1 MELKDLTTY
10 PAVYAVGDEYQII
23 SVFSCEA
30 LVWAEVGGEQ
40 FFDESN
46 GIIRSAKPVH
56 KVSVPMELLNEKK
69 EYKICY
75 RRVIERKPYYTET
88 EDIESLSFAF
98 RPVENETIKIYHIA
112 DAHNKVAT
120 PVAAGQ
126 FFGDELDLLVLNGDI
141 PNHSGDIKNFD
152 AIHEIAGRITKGAIP
167 VIFSRGNHDMR
178 GIYAESIAE
187 YTPTDRGNSYFTF
200 RLGDLWG
207 LVLDCG
213 EDKPDSS
220 IEYGNTICCH
230 AFRRR
235 ETRFIEKVIKNAK
248 NEYLADGVKKRIVI
262 CHDPFTYTPPA
273 PFDIE
278 IELFTYWARLLGE
291 HIKPDFMLCG
301 HKHVT
306 EVCYPGGERDNKGQP
321 CPVIIG
327 ANPHKHQEPDVY
339 EGCALIY
346 GNESVTVRFTD
357 QDGRV
362 IGEDKFDIQ

>member
-1 MELKDLTTY
+1 MELKDLITY
-10 PAVYAVGDEYQII
+10 PAVYAVGEEYQII

-30 LVWAEVGGEQ
+30 LVWVEVGGEQ

-46 GIIRSAKPVH
+46 GIIRSGKPVH
-56 KVSVPMELLNEKK
+56 KVSVPMELLNETK
-69 EYKICY
+69 EYSVCY
-75 RRVIERKPYYTET
+75 RKVIERKPYYTDT
-88 EDIESLSFAF
+88 EDVQSISFSFKPIES
-98 RPVENETIKIYHIA
+98 ETIKIYHIA

-120 PVAAGQ
+120 PVAAGR

-152 AIHEIAGRITKGAIP
+152 AIHEIAGQITKGEIP

-178 GIYAESIAE
+178 GIYAENIAE

-207 LVLDCG
+207 IVLDCG
-213 EDKPDSS
+213 EDKPDAS

-235 ETRFIEKVIKNAK
+235 ETRFIKNVIKNAER
-248 NEYLADGVKKRIVI
+248 EYLAPGVKKRLVI

-278 IELFTYWARLLGE
+278 IELFTEWARLIGE
-291 HIKPDFMLCG
+291 NIKPNFMLCG
-301 HKHVT
+301 HKHVC
-306 EVCYPGGERDNKGQP
+306 EVSYSGSPRDNKVQP

-327 ANPHKHQEPDVY
+327 SNPHKHEEGPDRFD
-339 EGCALIY
+339 GCAIIY
-346 GNESVTVRFTD
+346 NNDKVHVKFTD
-357 QDGRV
+357 QDKNI
-362 IGEDKFDIQ
+362 IGEEIFDI

>member
-1 MELKDLTTY
+1 MLNEILSCY
-10 PAVYAVGDEYQII
+10 PAVYAVGREYQII
-23 SVFSCEA
+23 SVVTRETTCW
-30 LVWAEVGGEQ
+30 VEVGGEE

-46 GIIRSAKPVH
+46 GILRSGSPVH
-56 KVSVPMELLNEKK
+56 NVSVPANLLNEAKK
-69 EYKICY
+69 YTLCLRPI
-75 RRVIERKPYYTET
+75 VERKPYFTET
-88 EDIESLSFAF
+88 EEIIRIPFDFKPLEGGD
-98 RPVENETIKIYHIA
+98 IKIYHIA
-112 DAHNKVAT
+112 DAHNAVET
-120 PVAAGQ
+120 PVAAGGY
-126 FFGDELDLLVLNGDI
+126 FGDELDLLVLNGDI

-152 AIHEIAGRITKGAIP
+152 AIHEIAGRLTHGELP

-178 GIYAESIAE
+178 GIYAEKLAE
-187 YTPTDRGNSYFTF
+187 YTPTDHGNSYFTF

-220 IEYGNTICCH
+220 VEYGNTICCH

-235 ETRFIEKVIKNAK
+235 ETRFIEEVIKNAES
-248 NEYLADGVKKRIVI
+248 EYLAEGVKKRVVI

-321 CPVIIG
+321 CPVVIG

-362 IGEDKFDIQ
+362 IGEEKFDIQ